1 MGSST
6 RSRTPRLSHHQRP
19 EVPETEA
26 KKDEAIRALVESE
39 LADLEAQSNAEDEDD
54 LSDSSYED
62 Y

>member
-1 MGSST
+1 M
-6 RSRTPRLSHHQRP
+6 
-19 EVPETEA
+19 
-26 KKDEAIRALVESE
+26 ALVESE